1 MDNGQVGD
9 SRQAGSVAH
18 IGKQKEMLT
27 YTSKIREIARRLLA
41 EDRVDA
47 VIGFKRGTV
56 PMMCQPV
63 LIMNPEQ
70 VDALHWDSFCS
81 VNLANYLPRR
91 KERLA
96 VVAKGC
102 DARNIVV
109 HLLENQITRDR
120 VFIIGVPCTGMV
132 DRRKIMK
139 ALNNA
144 DVVEVKEDGE
154 KIKAKGLGVD
164 KSFPKAEML
173 QDNCAICIHR
183 NPVIFD
189 ELVGEPVVEQ
199 TGIDRYADV
208 RDIEAMG
215 ADERSQH
222 FQDLVASCIRCY
234 ACRDVCPLCYC
245 PTCFVDESKPQWLGK
260 SIEPTDTLTFHLL
273 RAFHCAGRC
282 TDCGACEQ
290 VCPVGI
296 KMRQFTKK
304 LEKDV
309 LDLYGHE
316 AGMTLES
323 RPPLDVYRPNDPE
336 EFIE

>member
-1 MDNGQVGD
+1 
-9 SRQAGSVAH
+9 
-18 IGKQKEMLT
+18 MLK
-27 YTSKIREIARRLLA
+27 YTSKIREITRRLLA

-47 VIGFKRGTV
+47 VIGFKRGTL
-56 PMMCQPV
+56 PMTCQPV
-63 LIMNPEQ
+63 RITDPEEA
-70 VDALHWDSFCS
+70 DTLHWDSFCRL
-81 VNLANYLPRR
+81 NLANYLPGR

-96 VVAKGC
+96 IVAKGC

-109 HLLENQITRDR
+109 HLLENQISRDQ
-120 VFIIGVPCTGMV
+120 VFIVGVPCTGMV
-132 DRRKIMK
+132 DRRKIKK

-144 DVVEVKEDGE
+144 DILEVKENGE
-154 KIKAKGLGVD
+154 SITAMGPDVEESFAKNDV
-164 KSFPKAEML
+164 L
-173 QDNCAICIHR
+173 QDNCAICTHR
-183 NPVIFD
+183 NPVMFD

-208 RDIEAMG
+208 NRIEAMN
-215 ADERSQH
+215 ADDRSKH
-222 FQDLVASCIRCY
+222 FQNLVAPCIRCY

-245 PTCFVDESKPQWLGK
+245 PICFVDESKPQWLGK
-260 SIEPTDTLTFHLL
+260 SIDRTDTLTFHLL

-296 KMRQFTKK
+296 KLRQFTKR

-323 RPPLDVYRPNDPE
+323 RPPLDVYRPDDPE
-336 EFIE
+336 AFSE

>member
-1 MDNGQVGD
+1 
-9 SRQAGSVAH
+9 
-18 IGKQKEMLT
+18 MLN
-27 YTSKIREIARRLLA
+27 YTSRIREIARQLLS

-56 PMMCQPV
+56 PMMSQPV
-63 LIMNPEQ
+63 LITDPEEA
-70 VDALHWDSFCS
+70 DTLHWDSFCRL
-81 VNLANYLPRR
+81 NLANYLPRR
-91 KERLA
+91 KERVA

-109 HLLENQITRDR
+109 HLLENQISRDQI
-120 VFIIGVPCTGMV
+120 FIVGVPCTGMI

-144 DVVEVKEDGE
+144 DILEVKENGE
-154 KIKAKGLGVD
+154 RITAIGPGVEE
-164 KSFPKAEML
+164 SFAKAEAL

-208 RDIEAMG
+208 KKIEAMD
-215 ADERSQH
+215 ADDRSQH
-222 FQDLVASCIRCY
+222 FQTLVAPCIRCY

-260 SIEPTDTLTFHLL
+260 SIDPTDTLTFHLL

-290 VCPVGI
+290 VCPMGI
-296 KMRQFTKK
+296 KVRQFTKK

-309 LDLYGHE
+309 LDLYRYE
-316 AGMTLES
+316 AGIGLES
-323 RPPLDVYRPNDPE
+323 RPPLDVYRPDDPE
-336 EFIE
+336 DFVE

>member
-1 MDNGQVGD
+1 MQ
-9 SRQAGSVAH
+9 
-18 IGKQKEMLT
+18 E
-27 YTSKIREIARRLLA
+27 YTAKIRDTARRLFA
-41 EDRVDA
+41 EDRVD
-47 VIGFKRGTV
+47 VVVGFKRGTV

-63 LIMNPEQ
+63 LITGSEE
-70 VDALHWDSFCS
+70 VDTLHWDSFCS
-81 VNLANYLPRR
+81 VNLANYLPKRQD
-91 KERLA
+91 RLA
-96 VVAKGC
+96 IVAKGC

-109 HLLENQITRDR
+109 HLLENQIRRDQIF
-120 VFIIGVPCTGMV
+120 VIGVPCTGMV
-132 DRRKIMK
+132 DRRKVTKGMSD
-139 ALNNA
+139 A
-144 DVVEVKEDGE
+144 DILEVTENGS
-154 KIKAKGLGVD
+154 KITAKGRGVEE
-164 KSFPKAEML
+164 SFSKAEVL

-199 TGIDRYADV
+199 AGIDRYADV
-208 RDIEAMG
+208 RDVEAMG
-215 ADERSQH
+215 VDDRSQH

-260 SIEPTDTLTFHLL
+260 SIDPKDTLTFHLL

-323 RPPLDVYRPNDPE
+323 RPPLDVYQPDDPE

>member
-1 MDNGQVGD
+1 MGIT
-9 SRQAGSVAH
+9 H
-18 IGKQKEMLT
+18 IGRQTEMLN

-47 VIGFKRGTV
+47 VIGFQRGTV

-63 LIMNPEQ
+63 LIMDPED
-70 VDALHWDSFCS
+70 VDVLHWDSFCS
-81 VNLANYLPRR
+81 LNLANYLPRR

-109 HLLENQITRDR
+109 HLLENQITRDK

-139 ALNNA
+139 AMSNA

-154 KIKAKGLGVD
+154 KVTAKGLGVEA
-164 KSFPKAEML
+164 SFTKAEML

-208 RDIEAMG
+208 RNIEAMG
-215 ADERSQH
+215 DDDRSKH
-222 FQDLVASCIRCY
+222 FQDLVAPCIRCY

-260 SIEPTDTLTFHLL
+260 SIDPVDTMTFHLL

-282 TDCGACEQ
+282 TDCGACER

-309 LDLYGHE
+309 LDRYGHE

-323 RPPLDVYRPNDPE
+323 RPPLDVYRPDDPE
-336 EFIE
+336 EFIA

>member
-1 MDNGQVGD
+1 
-9 SRQAGSVAH
+9 
-18 IGKQKEMLT
+18 MLN
-27 YTSKIREIARRLLA
+27 YTSKIREIARRLLG
-41 EDRVDA
+41 EDRVD
-47 VIGFKRGTV
+47 VVLGFKRGTV
-56 PMMCQPV
+56 PMMCQPLLV
-63 LIMNPEQ
+63 TNSEE
-70 VDALHWDSFCS
+70 VDVLHWDSFCS
-81 VNLANYLPRR
+81 LNLANYLPGR

-109 HLLENQITRDR
+109 HLLENQISRDQIY
-120 VFIIGVPCTGMV
+120 VIGIPCTGMV
-132 DRRKIMK
+132 DRRKIAK
-139 ALNNA
+139 ALKNA
-144 DVVEVKEDGE
+144 DLLEVKENGDR
-154 KIKAKGLGVD
+154 ITAKGRGVEE
-164 KSFPKAEML
+164 SFAKAEVL

-183 NPVIFD
+183 NPIIFD

-215 ADERSQH
+215 ADDRSQH

-234 ACRDVCPLCYC
+234 ACRDVCPVCYC

-260 SIEPTDTLTFHLL
+260 SIDPTDTLTFHLL

-296 KMRQFTKK
+296 KMRHFTKK

-309 LDLYGHE
+309 LDLYGYE

-323 RPPLDVYRPNDPE
+323 RPPLDVYRPDDPE